1 MPSTRAGRPRSQ
13 RPRSQRPRSQ
23 RPRSR
28 AAWLLCLL
36 FCCIWATAQAQDDNA
51 ERVIGVLFVIHG
63 GAEDWSERGAFDT
76 AAQLFSYD
84 HNSPVY
90 QRFLWDPRIW
100 PRFMQFGNGPKEA
113 RKYGFEYERIGGP
126 SPFYRITHSQ
136 MGMLEEELAARS
148 EDLGVRFVVDMASWM
163 AADPKH
169 HPWPRL
175 VYGPGSPQGQPLT
188 WCGPDDAPWADCDPQ
203 RHNVDGPVPRL
214 LAHGV
219 TEILAVDMTVGG
231 PRFSKTHDVISTLR
245 LRLASE
251 AGEDSEPIPLRWL
264 NDPADLMRDSY
275 PAEPAGWTR
284 SLGPPAAD
292 RSVALEG
299 RPNPVVASPI
309 LALLHAEGIAHRF
322 NPQVAE
328 ADIGIVLLGHALR
341 RYDEYFDPKIDD
353 TLALHRMI
361 ELELLRL
368 YPELKQRRI
377 VGAWAGDMVTN
388 EQLPPSPAGRLERNR
403 PMRGENLGY
412 AALYEQPG
420 VHPEGK
426 WGFRYWEALDFL
438 REEGVKHI
446 VVAFPQI
453 VADSV
458 LNLVE
463 VPNQIGKEIGYR
475 SWLYYDEG
483 DYTRYP
489 QAGHP
494 FADYWGIW
502 VDTECREG
510 ESKVPCCLEL
520 GGCADGR
527 SYPPKRQTPSDRRR
541 NDMDPSL
548 GFDVPAYGHLGYDPA
563 EGKPSSNR
571 PVQQQYRGSWAMWRP
586 PNDDPR
592 MGALMAKMVLDAVRP
607 P

>member
-1 MPSTRAGRPRSQ
+1 M
-13 RPRSQRPRSQ
+13 
-23 RPRSR
+23 
-28 AAWLLCLL
+28 L
-36 FCCIWATAQAQDDNA
+36 FCCIWTTAQAQDDDA
-51 ERVIGVLFVIHG
+51 ERVVGVLFVIHG

-84 HNSPVY
+84 HNSAVY

-100 PRFMQFGNGPKEA
+100 PRFMQFGNGAKEA
-113 RKYGFEYERIGGP
+113 LKYGFEYGRIGGP
-126 SPFYRITHSQ
+126 SPFYNITRSQ
-136 MGMLEEELAARS
+136 IRQLEQELAARS
-148 EDLGVRFVVDMASWM
+148 KDLGVRFVVDTASWM

-175 VYGPGSPQGQPLT
+175 VYGPGTAQGQPLT
-188 WCGPDDAPWADCDPQ
+188 WCGPEDAPWADCDPQ
-203 RHNVDGPVPRL
+203 RHNVDGPIPRL
-214 LAHGV
+214 LAQGV
-219 TEILAVDMTVGG
+219 TEIVAVDMTVGG

-245 LRLASE
+245 RRLAAA
-251 AGEDSEPIPLRWL
+251 AGEGNKPLPLRWL

-284 SLGPPAAD
+284 SLGPPAVD
-292 RSVALEG
+292 RSVSLAG
-299 RPNPVVASPI
+299 APNPVVTSPV
-309 LALLHAEGIAHRF
+309 LALLHAEGIAERF
-322 NPQVAE
+322 NPAVAE
-328 ADIGIVLLGHALR
+328 ADTGIVLLGHALR

-353 TLALHRMI
+353 TLTLHRMI

-377 VGAWAGDMVTN
+377 VGAWAGDMVVN
-388 EQLPPSPAGRLERNR
+388 EQLVQSPAGPYERSR

-420 VHPEGK
+420 VLPDGK
-426 WGFRYWEALDFL
+426 WGLRYWEALDYL

-475 SWLYYDEG
+475 SWLYFDEG

-494 FADYWGIW
+494 FADYWGVW
-502 VDTECREG
+502 VETECRDG
-510 ESKVPCCLEL
+510 ESTVPCCLEL

-527 SYPPKRQTPSDRRR
+527 SYPPARQTPVDRRR

-548 GFDVPAYGHLGYDPA
+548 GYDLPAYGHLGYDPL
-563 EGKPSSNR
+563 EGKPSSEE

-586 PNDDPR
+586 PNADPR
-592 MGALMAKMVLDAVRP
+592 MGALMAKQVLDALRTP
-607 P
+607 

>member
-1 MPSTRAGRPRSQ
+1 M
-13 RPRSQRPRSQ
+13 
-23 RPRSR
+23 
-28 AAWLLCLL
+28 
-36 FCCIWATAQAQDDNA
+36 
-51 ERVIGVLFVIHG
+51 LFVIHG

-90 QRFLWDPRIW
+90 QRFLWDPRNW

-113 RKYGFEYERIGGP
+113 LKYGFEYERLGRP
-126 SPFYRITHSQ
+126 SPFYRITRSQ
-136 MGMLEEELAARS
+136 RRMLEEELAARS
-148 EDLGVRFVVDMASWM
+148 QGLEVRFVVDLASWM

-169 HPWPRL
+169 HPWPRK
-175 VYGPGSPQGQPLT
+175 VYGPGNPQGQPLT
-188 WCGPDDAPWADCDPQ
+188 WCGPPDAPWADCDPQ
-203 RHNVDGPVPRL
+203 RHNVDGPIPRL
-214 LAHGV
+214 LAQGV

-231 PRFSKTHDVISTLR
+231 PRFSKTHDVIHTLR
-245 LRLASE
+245 LRLA
-251 AGEDSEPIPLRWL
+251 ADADDGGKPVPLRWL
-264 NDPADLMRDSY
+264 NDPADLMRNSY

-292 RSVALEG
+292 RSVALEDA
-299 RPNPVVASPI
+299 PNPVVASPI
-309 LALLHAEGIAHRF
+309 LALLHAEGIAERF
-322 NPQVAE
+322 NPKVAE
-328 ADIGIVLLGHALR
+328 ADTGIVLLGHALR
-341 RYDEYFDPKIDD
+341 RHDEYFDPKIDD
-353 TLALHRMI
+353 TLKLHRLI

-377 VGAWAGDMVTN
+377 VGAWAGDMVLN
-388 EQLPPSPAGRLERNR
+388 EQLPPSPAGRYERNR

-420 VHPEGK
+420 VHPAGK
-426 WGFRYWEALDFL
+426 WGHRYWDALEFL
-438 REEGVKHI
+438 RKEGVRHI

-463 VPNQIGKEIGYR
+463 APNQIGKEIGYR
-475 SWLYYDEG
+475 SWMYYDEG
-483 DYTRYP
+483 DYIRYP
-489 QAGHP
+489 EVGHP

-502 VDTECREG
+502 VETECRDG
-510 ESKVPCCLEL
+510 ESTAPCCLEL

-527 SYPPKRQTPSDRRR
+527 AYPPERQTPADRRR

-548 GFDVPAYGHLGYDPA
+548 GYDVPAYGHLGYDPA
-563 EGKPSSNR
+563 EGKPSSSQ

-592 MGALMAKMVLDAVRP
+592 IGALMAKLVLDAVRTP
-607 P
+607 